1 MSNESQEQEGGAV
14 FISPE
19 VIYQQDKAM
28 IDQQVATAKAYPR
41 SIKRAT
47 ENIVALVSMDK
58 ETAETCNYAL
68 PRGGKVVTGPTVH
81 LAKMIYQQWGNL
93 RIEAKVIGTDQTH
106 VTSQAIA
113 FDLETNIAVK
123 VEIKRSI
130 VDSKGK
136 RYNNDMIT
144 VTGNAGNSIAL
155 RNAVFAVIPKA
166 VVDKAIKASKEVITG
181 DISDQTKFNLRK
193 KQVLDGF
200 KETYKVTEEELLA
213 AIGKNSIDHLTGDD
227 LIVLIGIGQALKDG
241 DTTVEETFRPTKKKS
256 KEEIEV
262 ARMEALIKNAKTLE
276 ALQKLQPDVPLELM
290 EVYKLRESELAKK

>member
-1 MSNESQEQEGGAV
+1 MSNESQEQTEGAV
-14 FISPE
+14 LINPE
-19 VIYQQDKAM
+19 VIYQQDKAI
-28 IDQQVATAKAYPR
+28 IDQQIATAKAFPR

-68 PRGGKVVTGPTVH
+68 PRGGKVITGPTVH

-93 RIEAKVIGTDQTH
+93 RIEAKVIATDQTH

-144 VTGNAGNSIAL
+144 VSGNAANSIAL

-200 KETYKVTEEELLA
+200 K
-213 AIGKNSIDHLTGDD
+213 
-227 LIVLIGIGQALKDG
+227 
-241 DTTVEETFRPTKKKS
+241 
-256 KEEIEV
+256 
-262 ARMEALIKNAKTLE
+262 
-276 ALQKLQPDVPLELM
+276 
-290 EVYKLRESELAKK
+290 

>member
-1 MSNESQEQEGGAV
+1 MSTESQEQEGGAILV
-14 FISPE
+14 NPE
-19 VIYQQDKAM
+19 VVFRQDRAL
-28 IDQQVATAKAYPR
+28 IDQQIATARAFPR

-47 ENIVALVSMDK
+47 QNIVDLVSMDK

-81 LAKMIYQQWGNL
+81 LAKMIYQQWGNM
-93 RIEAKVIGTDQTH
+93 RMEAKVVATDQTH

-166 VVDKAIKASKEVITG
+166 VVDKAIKASKKIITG

-193 KQVLDGF
+193 KQVIDGF
-200 KETYKVTEEELLA
+200 RETYKVTEEELLA
-213 AIGKNSIDHLTGDD
+213 AIGKNSVDHITGDD
-227 LIVLIGIGQALKDG
+227 LIVLIGIAQALKDG
-241 DTTVEETFRPTKKKS
+241 DTTVEETFRPAKKKS

-276 ALQKLQPDVPLELM
+276 ALKKLMPDVPVELM
-290 EVYKLRESELAKK
+290 ELYKSRETELTK